1 MKSDELFLR
10 YLMGTASEA
19 EVNEL
24 ERRLREDE
32 SLQDE
37 YIRHA
42 ELDALLH
49 QEAQSAP
56 SVDEAPKVDLS
67 SSRTSPNLWRWV
79 SGISTLA
86 AAILLV
92 AFALNF
98 PSPSPVM
105 AYPSLGKTSFEVP
118 LVGTD
123 IWAAAGRGD
132 LETLRRELQ
141 SGTSVDTKRPDS
153 LTALH
158 IAAVAD
164 QSQIASLLLGE
175 GADVSLTERKGNTA
189 LHMAAFHGNTEV
201 VRALLA
207 HRADPSVRND
217 LGFNSMDLVAV
228 VWSPGLESFYR
239 GLEAEREIKIDLLK
253 VQTERPR
260 ILKLLVTAD
269 DSDADVAP
277 STSVIQAAIAGN
289 TAAIEQHIVA
299 GTDLNQ
305 TEDVGGST
313 PLMLAAIFEMRD
325 VARIL
330 IDAGVNLEVRNKT
343 GGTVLHTAC
352 FFCRP
357 EIVKLLL
364 SAGADTNQINNRGL
378 TPLEIVTI
386 EFNAESQSAYRH
398 VYESLGLTFDVGQ
411 VQQSRSRI
419 ATLLQSHMNED
430 NRVPD
435 GNSTN
440 AADRN
445 RANK

>member
-37 YIRHA
+37 YMRHV

-49 QEAQSAP
+49 QEAQSATP
-56 SVDEAPKVDLS
+56 GDEAPKADFS
-67 SSRTSPNLWRWV
+67 SSRTSPNLWKWV

-86 AAILLV
+86 ASILLV

-118 LVGTD
+118 MAGAD

-141 SGTSVDTKRPDS
+141 SGTSVDTRTPES

-164 QSQIASLLLGE
+164 QPQIASVLLGE

-207 HRADPSVRND
+207 HRADPNVRNE

-239 GLEAEREIKIDLLK
+239 GLEAELEIKIDLLK

-260 ILKLLVTAD
+260 ILKLLVAAD
-269 DSDADVAP
+269 DSDAGVAP
-277 STSVIQAAIAGN
+277 GTSVIQAAIEGN
-289 TAAIEQHIVA
+289 TSAMEQHIVA

-305 TEDVGGST
+305 TEDFGGST
-313 PLMLAAIFEMRD
+313 PLMLAAVFGMRD
-325 VARIL
+325 IARIL
-330 IDAGVNLEVRNKT
+330 IDAGVNLEARNKT
-343 GGTVLHTAC
+343 GGTALHTAC

-357 EIVKLLL
+357 EIVMLLL
-364 SAGADTNQINNRGL
+364 SAGADPNQINNRGL

-386 EFNAESQSAYRH
+386 EFDAESQGAYRH
-398 VYESLGLTFDVGQ
+398 VYESLGLTFDVEN
-411 VQQSRSRI
+411 VQQTRSGI
-419 ATLLQSHMNED
+419 ANLLQSHIDEE
-430 NRVPD
+430 NRVP
-435 GNSTN
+435 NEHSTTG
-440 AADRN
+440 ADRN
-445 RANK
+445 RANQ

>member
-1 MKSDELFLR
+1 MKSDELILR

-49 QEAQSAP
+49 QEAQSVTP
-56 SVDEAPKVDLS
+56 GDEAPKVDFS
-67 SSRTSPNLWRWV
+67 SSRTSPNLWKWV
-79 SGISTLA
+79 SGISALA
-86 AAILLV
+86 APILLV
-92 AFALNF
+92 AFASNL

-118 LVGTD
+118 LAGTD

-141 SGTSVDTKRPDS
+141 SGTNVDTKTPES

-158 IAAVAD
+158 IAAVAG
-164 QSQIASLLLGE
+164 QPQIASLLLGE

-207 HRADPSVRND
+207 HRADPSVRNE

-253 VQTERPR
+253 VRLQRPK
-260 ILKLLVTAD
+260 ILKMLVAAD
-269 DSDADVAP
+269 TSEAGAAP
-277 STSVIQAAIAGN
+277 AVSIFQAAITGN
-289 TAAIEQHIVA
+289 TAAIEQHIAA
-299 GTDLNQ
+299 GTDLSQ
-305 TEDVGGST
+305 REDFGGST
-313 PLMLAAIFEMRD
+313 PLILAAIFGQRE
-325 VARIL
+325 VARAL
-330 IDAGVNLEVRNKT
+330 IAAGADMELQNKS
-343 GGTVLHTAC
+343 GVSALHQAC
-352 FFCRP
+352 FYCRP
-357 EIVKLLL
+357 RVVKLLL
-364 SAGADTNQINNRGL
+364 DSGARPNEASRQGT
-378 TPLEIVTI
+378 TPLDVATDKFDSELR
-386 EFNAESQSAYRH
+386 A
-398 VYESLGLTFDVGQ
+398 VYKHFYDSLNFDFDVDDIQ
-411 VQQSRSRI
+411 HRRQLIAEVLRERLSREP
-419 ATLLQSHMNED
+419 LGP
-430 NRVPD
+430 VP
-435 GNSTN
+435 T
-440 AADRN
+440 R
-445 RANK
+445 